1 MLLLL
6 LLLLLLISAQGAA
19 SSMGSRLNQLVGIT
33 GTNGAGKGAIV
44 EYLTE
49 RHGFRHFSVRG
60 YLTEKLASQNL
71 EATRENLITLANKLR
86 AENSPSYIIEQLLE
100 QAVAESNNGQGCII
114 ESVRTLGEVQALKA
128 AGQFT
133 LLAVDADQRVR
144 YDRVVKRKSATD
156 MISFETFVEQE
167 SREMDN
173 GDDPTKQNLSG
184 CIRAADHVLKNDRD
198 LAALYAELDKILSLQ
213 TNSN

>member
-1 MLLLL
+1 M
-6 LLLLLLISAQGAA
+6 
-19 SSMGSRLNQLVGIT
+19 
-33 GTNGAGKGAIV
+33 
-44 EYLTE
+44 
-49 RHGFRHFSVRG
+49 
-60 YLTEKLASQNL
+60 
-71 EATRENLITLANKLR
+71 ITLANKLR

-100 QAVAESNNGQGCII
+100 QAVAESNSGQGCII

-167 SREMDN
+167 SIREMDN

-198 LAALYAELDKILSLQ
+198 LTALYAELDKVLSLQ